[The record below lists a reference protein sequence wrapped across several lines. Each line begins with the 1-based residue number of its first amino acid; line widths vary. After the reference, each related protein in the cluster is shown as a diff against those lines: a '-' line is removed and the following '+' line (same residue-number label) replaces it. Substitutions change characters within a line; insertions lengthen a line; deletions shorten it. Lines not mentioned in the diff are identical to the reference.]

1 MANEEKSFQK
11 SSINWFPGHMAKA
24 RRQIK
29 ENISM
34 VDIIYEVVDARIPKS
49 SKIKDINELVKD
61 KPRILIMTKGDLCD
75 LNKTNEWARKYEKE
89 GYKVVL
95 VDLINNKGTDKVIKV
110 TNEVLADLNKK
121 RVDFIH
127 FFYDTIWI

>member
-1 MANEEKSFQK
+1 MNDNNRQNSTN
-11 SSINWFPGHMAKA
+11 INWFPGHMAKA

-61 KPRILIMTKGDLCD
+61 KPRILIMAKGDLCD